1 MSPFIHNCGKLYL
14 KTLPTMVTFSG
25 TTGLLSCLGSY
36 NEKQYEI
43 PVHIRLIGYISIGIM
58 TGVLYPIS
66 FPLCTYY
73 LCKKTPIIEDVKK

>member
-1 MSPFIHNCGKLYL
+1 MRNGV

-25 TTGLLSCLGSY
+25 TTGLLSRIGSFGSFGSY
-36 NEKQYEI
+36 NEKHYEI
-43 PVHIRLIGYISIGIM
+43 PVHIRWIGYISIGIM
-58 TGVLYPIS
+58 TGIFYPIR